1 MSDDFYSYAQL
12 AAPSVLRS
20 VQQHYDL
27 AKLERCK
34 FYARGLHDNY
44 LLESQQQKFILR
56 VYRNAWRTEEAIR
69 FELDLLRYL
78 GERGA
83 SVSYPINTTSGASC
97 FSIAT
102 PIAQH
107 FAALFAYADGQAP
120 GGALSVAESQLLG
133 NAVAQI
139 HAAGDDFSSSH
150 TRPALDLTF
159 LVDAS
164 IESITPFVDAT
175 YLAYLKQ
182 LQARLHQTLPQI
194 PQGQGRYGICI
205 GDVNPTNFHINAQQQ
220 ITVFDFDQCGFGDR
234 AFEIGKFIS
243 AIHLHDKKQE
253 LSQAFV
259 EGYQQVRLLSSDE
272 LRAIPYY
279 EMVGVIWVMAITA
292 DYADLHGHK
301 WFGQAY
307 WERKLAI
314 LKALESQILE
324 GYYGYH
330 EN

>member
-1 MSDDFYSYAQL
+1 MSGNYYSYTQL
-12 AAPSVLRS
+12 AASNVMQS

-27 AKLERCK
+27 ADLERCK

-44 LLESQQQKFILR
+44 LLESQQQKYILR

-83 SVSYPINTTSGASC
+83 SVSYPISTTSGASC
-97 FSIAT
+97 FSIVT

-107 FAALFAYADGQAP
+107 FAALFPYADGQAP

-139 HAAGDDFSSSH
+139 HTASEDFSSPH
-150 TRPALDLTF
+150 TRPCLDLAF

-164 IESITPFVDAT
+164 IATIAPFVDAM

-182 LQARLHQTLPQI
+182 LQVRLHQNLPQI
-194 PQGQGRYGICI
+194 PHGQGRYGICI
-205 GDVNPTNFHINAQQQ
+205 GDVNPTNFHINAEKQ
-220 ITVFDFDQCGFGDR
+220 ITVFDFDQCGFGVR

-243 AIHLHDKKQE
+243 GIHLHDKKQE
-253 LSQAFV
+253 LAQAFV

-301 WFGQAY
+301 WFEQAY
-307 WERKLAI
+307 WERKLSI
-314 LKALESQILE
+314 LKALESQLFK
-324 GYYGYH
+324 
-330 EN
+330 N

>member
-1 MSDDFYSYAQL
+1 MPDNDYSYAQL

-44 LLESQQQKFILR
+44 LLESQQQKYILR

-69 FELDLLRYL
+69 FELDLLRFL

-83 SVSYPINTTSGASC
+83 SVSYPISTTSGASC
-97 FSIAT
+97 FSIVT
-102 PIAQH
+102 PIAEH
-107 FAALFAYADGQAP
+107 FAALFPYADGKAP
-120 GGALSVAESQLLG
+120 SGAFSVAESLLLG
-133 NAVAQI
+133 NTVAQI
-139 HAAGDDFSSSH
+139 HTASDDFSSPH
-150 TRPALDLTF
+150 TRPCLDLAF

-164 IESITPFVDAT
+164 IATIAPFVDAA

-182 LQARLHQTLPQI
+182 LQARLHQNLPQI
-194 PQGQGRYGICI
+194 PRGQGRYGICI
-205 GDVNPTNFHINAQQQ
+205 GDVNPTNFHINAQQK

-301 WFGQAY
+301 WFEQAY
-307 WERKLAI
+307 WERKL
-314 LKALESQILE
+314 LLLRELE
-324 GYYGYH
+324 
-330 EN
+330 NRVFKD

>member
-1 MSDDFYSYAQL
+1 MPDNDYSYAQL
-12 AAPSVLRS
+12 AASNVLRN
-20 VQQHYDL
+20 VQQQYDL
-27 AKLERCK
+27 IGLERCK

-44 LLESQQQKFILR
+44 LLESQQQKYILR
-56 VYRNAWRTEEAIR
+56 VYRHAWRTEEAIR

-78 GERGA
+78 RQRGA
-83 SVSYPINTTSGASC
+83 SVSYPISTQSGESC
-97 FSIAT
+97 FSIVT

-107 FAALFAYADGQAP
+107 FAALFPYADGQAP
-120 GGALSVAESQLLG
+120 GGAFSVAESLLLG
-133 NAVAQI
+133 NTVAQI
-139 HAAGDDFSSSH
+139 HAASDDFTSAH
-150 TRPALDLTF
+150 TRPCLDLAF

-164 IESITPFVDAT
+164 IETITPFVDAT

-182 LQARLHQTLPQI
+182 LQTRLEQNLPQI
-194 PQGQGRYGICI
+194 PHGQGRYGICI

-220 ITVFDFDQCGFGDR
+220 ITVFDFDQCGFGYR

-272 LRAIPYY
+272 LSAIPYY

-301 WFGQAY
+301 WFEQAY
-307 WERKLAI
+307 WERKHSI
-314 LKALESQILE
+314 LKGLESQLFKI
-324 GYYGYH
+324 
-330 EN
+330 